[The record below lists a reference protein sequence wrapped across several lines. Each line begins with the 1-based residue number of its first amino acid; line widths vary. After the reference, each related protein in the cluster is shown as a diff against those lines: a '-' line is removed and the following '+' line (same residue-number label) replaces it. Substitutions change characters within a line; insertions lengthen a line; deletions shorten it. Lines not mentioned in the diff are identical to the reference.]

1 MTTPEWIYVPCLLAL
16 KKSIAQLIV
25 TTHKLQESGN
35 NTEGEQEA
43 KTLNITF
50 LVESNYG
57 SAN

>member
-1 MTTPEWIYVPCLLAL
+1 MTTPEWLYVPCLLAL

-25 TTHKLQESGN
+25 TIHKLQESRSK
-35 NTEGEQEA
+35 TEGEQIV